1 LQRRVAGVSSRHEV
15 MNATGRR
22 QQPFTYG
29 SLPAV
34 RDYFFLAGW

>member
-1 LQRRVAGVSSRHEV
+1 VHRVFDFIADDVYR
-15 MNATGRR
+15 ATKGR

-34 RDYFFLAGW
+34 QRDFFFAAGR